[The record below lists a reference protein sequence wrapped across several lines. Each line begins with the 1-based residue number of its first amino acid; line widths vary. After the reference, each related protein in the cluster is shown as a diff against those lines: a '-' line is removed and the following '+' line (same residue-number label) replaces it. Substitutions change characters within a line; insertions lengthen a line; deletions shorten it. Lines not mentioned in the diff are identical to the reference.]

1 MTVMRDFEIMFSDLE
16 PTAQEELL
24 RIAGICDPKEANWDV
39 FPVSVISIHTDD
51 DVEDGA

>member
-39 FPVSVISIHTDD
+39 FPVSVVSFDAADD
-51 DVEDGA
+51 LEDGT

>member
-1 MTVMRDFEIMFSDLE
+1 MTVMRDFEIMFSDLK
-16 PTAQEELL
+16 PTAQEKLL

-39 FPVSVISIHTDD
+39 FPVSVISFHTDD